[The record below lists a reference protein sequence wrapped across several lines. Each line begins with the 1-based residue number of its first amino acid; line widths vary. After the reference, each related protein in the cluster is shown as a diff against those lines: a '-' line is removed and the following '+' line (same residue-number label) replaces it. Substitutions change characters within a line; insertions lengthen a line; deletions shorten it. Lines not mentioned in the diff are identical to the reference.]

1 MNLGRNLFIQPLAW
15 QCIMSHAPR
24 GDEVLHLRPIDSNR
38 SVPLPEVI
46 SVPWDSSCDE
56 QGNID
61 SQDGETNWELLNLL
75 FTTIDYRCLLYIYMF
90 LEIKNKCV
98 FPGFFEGVNFRG
110 FSNLK
115 GFCHVPDVMG
125 NIVHHVMFESLVKIQ
140 CAGTTSP
147 YHPYMVYLPTFS
159 PLVDFY
165 GFHFH
170 VGKNTIVPWMRHG
183 SQQWWTQS
191 SFELFEVRT
200 LLTEVLDIAGWP
212 KRRFY
217 ESRRRWSKNQ
227 ICLLLNIPEINVLSP
242 GDSKWP
248 F

>member
-1 MNLGRNLFIQPLAW
+1 MHHEPCTSRRWGFALAPHRFQSFCAAARSHQRPLGLKLWWTREHWL
-15 QCIMSHAPR
+15 PR
-24 GDEVLHLRPIDSNR
+24 WWNQLGVAEFVVYYHWLSLPI
-38 SVPLPEVI
+38 I
-46 SVPWDSSCDE
+46 
-56 QGNID
+56 
-61 SQDGETNWELLNLL
+61 
-75 FTTIDYRCLLYIYMF
+75 YIYMF

-227 ICLLLNIPEINVLSP
+227 ICLLLNIPEMNVLSP